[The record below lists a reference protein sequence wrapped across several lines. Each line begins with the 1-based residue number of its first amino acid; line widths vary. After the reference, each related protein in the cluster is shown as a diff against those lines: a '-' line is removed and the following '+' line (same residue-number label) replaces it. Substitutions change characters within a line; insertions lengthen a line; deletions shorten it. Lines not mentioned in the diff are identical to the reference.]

1 MLIIFRIWVELKGRL
16 RTWVR
21 DLLPAREYRANKFQ
35 ILKAPSD
42 QNVSQRSL
50 IALVVG
56 LSMILV
62 LQILTLLVDPDQA
75 CDNITYARVQNS
87 EVCLSHTLKAH

>member
-1 MLIIFRIWVELKGRL
+1 VELKGRL
-16 RTWVR
+16 RTLVR
-21 DLLPAREYRANKFQ
+21 DLLPAREYRANKLQ

-56 LSMILV
+56 LSMTLV

-87 EVCLSHTLKAH
+87 EVCLSRSLKAH